1 MNLTNMA
8 QDIMKKMNMMRI
20 ETLKKNYIELPEMK
34 NSIIEMKIIANRIN
48 SRLDRAVNL
57 ETQQLKLL
65 K

>member
-1 MNLTNMA
+1 
-8 QDIMKKMNMMRI
+8 
-20 ETLKKNYIELPEMK
+20 MK
-34 NSIIEMKIIANRIN
+34 NSIIEMKIIANGIN